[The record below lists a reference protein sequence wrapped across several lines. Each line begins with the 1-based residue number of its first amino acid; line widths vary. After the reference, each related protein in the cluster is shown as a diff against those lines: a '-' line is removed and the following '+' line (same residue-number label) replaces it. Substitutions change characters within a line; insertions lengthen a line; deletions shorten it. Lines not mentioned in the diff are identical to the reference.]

1 MMSCK
6 HGNWAPC
13 DECDAE
19 DSAAEENRKAG
30 AADERARI
38 ASWMDADW
46 PGDAAEER
54 YHRAWI
60 AAKLRLVA

>member
-1 MMSCK
+1 MSCK

-19 DSAAEENRKAG
+19 DAAIEDGRKAG
-30 AADERARI
+30 ATEERARI
-38 ASWMDADW
+38 AAWLDIDW
-46 PGDAAEER
+46 PGDSAEER

-60 AAKLRLVA
+60 AAKLRIAA